1 MWYNGYNWLG
11 EKVYNP
17 FDILLFLKQKACS
30 SYWFETGTPTFL
42 IQLLRQGRY
51 LIPEIEHLEAG
62 EEIVGS
68 FEINNL
74 AIETLLFQ
82 TGYLTFTGFKQVG
95 AFRQYSL
102 GFPNLEVKTSLNN
115 SILTDLSKDRMAKF
129 RNQSRLLKVLQA
141 NDLDALQEVF
151 HAFFAS
157 IPSEW
162 YAKNQAARY
171 EAFYASLVYCYFAAT
186 GIDARPES
194 PCNAGRMDLVV
205 RFEDRIYVIEF
216 KVIEQSGEGKALEQI
231 RARGYG
237 EQFAGEEVYLIGVE
251 FSSRERNIVRFE
263 WEEGGGRF

>member
-1 MWYNGYNWLG
+1 M
-11 EKVYNP
+11 YNP
-17 FDILLFLKQKACS
+17 FDVLLYLDTRDFAGH
-30 SYWFETGTPTFL
+30 WFETGTPTFL

-68 FEINNL
+68 FEIKDI

-82 TGYLTFTGFKQVG
+82 TGYLTFTDFNQVG

-115 SILTDLSKDRMAKF
+115 SILTDLCKDRMAKF
-129 RNQSRLLKVLQA
+129 RNQSRLLKALQA
-141 NDLDALQEVF
+141 NDPNALQEIF

-162 YAKNQAARY
+162 YAKNQAARD

-186 GIDARPES
+186 GIDVRPEVHS
-194 PCNAGRMDLVV
+194 NSGRMDLVV

-231 RARGYG
+231 RSKCYG
-237 EQFAGEEVYLIGVE
+237 DQFVGQEVYLIGVE
-251 FSSRERNIVRFE
+251 FSSRERTIVRFE
-263 WEEGGGRF
+263 WEEGG